1 MDLVRRMT
9 SHHTKPP
16 VSQPTRDLQR
26 LQRTGRLLAFACWVL
41 IIALPP
47 LFAWFWVEASPAE
60 LAARVNLPADALQG
74 PFMLWQRVL
83 GACISAVPLGL
94 LLVGLWQL
102 KKCLVLFA
110 AGQVFTLRS
119 VSALQSFAGLATAS
133 LASSVLAGTALTVL
147 LTFSNAPGTRQLA
160 VVLGTDQVFA
170 LFYAGMVWLMAK
182 VIAQGL
188 HLAEENANFV

>member
-1 MDLVRRMT
+1 
-9 SHHTKPP
+9 
-16 VSQPTRDLQR
+16 
-26 LQRTGRLLAFACWVL
+26 
-41 IIALPP
+41 
-47 LFAWFWVEASPAE
+47 
-60 LAARVNLPADALQG
+60 
-74 PFMLWQRVL
+74 
-83 GACISAVPLGL
+83 
-94 LLVGLWQL
+94 LWQL